1 MVFSVFKAFMY
12 FIFTYLLPWEFF
24 YNINLSTFQ
33 KIFMPGW
40 LVTKRDII
48 YLSPRIQSWFKISP
62 NLVFKLYIHP
72 INYIEFAVL
81 GISLFQ
87 NQALC
92 GKNYQYVAINRLKPH
107 VGLNSWILFQQNCF
121 YIYLNIC
128 GCVCPSVCLS
138 VCLSVQQGTL
148 WC

>member
-92 GKNYQYVAINRLKPH
+92 GKNYQYVALKKAINRLKPKYE
-107 VGLNSWILFQQNCF
+107 LLFF
-121 YIYLNIC
+121 HSKIC
-128 GCVCPSVCLS
+128 RVKIRVCRKLK
-138 VCLSVQQGTL
+138 LL
-148 WC
+148 LY